1 MERLDKIDIDNYD
14 FTTQEL
20 PILALIK
27 LYLNAA
33 DQPVEDID
41 RALDSKEGLMDLI
54 ENAKATVKIQRGYEE
69 ELKYMLA
76 VFLQKADEVTIAD
89 RYWVALKPFLVYCR
103 KELQRLGF
111 PQELW
116 AEDDIFRVVLLS
128 DRCCIAHRNR
138 GLNDHHGIGIG
149 FQYQLYDSLHRR
161 SIKEVLLAVVVGRS
175 CDDNIVSIRIS
186 RRTIQRGGQI
196 QFLLSQ
202 ILFNV
207 FILNR

>member
-89 RYWVALKPFLVYCR
+89 RYLDALKPFLEDCR
-103 KELQRLGF
+103 KEL
-111 PQELW
+111 
-116 AEDDIFRVVLLS
+116 V
-128 DRCCIAHRNR
+128 
-138 GLNDHHGIGIG
+138 
-149 FQYQLYDSLHRR
+149 
-161 SIKEVLLAVVVGRS
+161 
-175 CDDNIVSIRIS
+175 
-186 RRTIQRGGQI
+186 
-196 QFLLSQ
+196 
-202 ILFNV
+202 
-207 FILNR
+207 